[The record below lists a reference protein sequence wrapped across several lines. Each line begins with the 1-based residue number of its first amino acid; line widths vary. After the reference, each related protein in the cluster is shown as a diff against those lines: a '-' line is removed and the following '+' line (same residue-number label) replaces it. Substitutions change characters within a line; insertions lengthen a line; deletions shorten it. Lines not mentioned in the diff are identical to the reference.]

1 MAHIVSCMLDSDSED
16 FSLCLNNYIA
26 KEVTPQSS
34 NESLG
39 RASPYGEKPFTWR
52 MYHPEKRYQHHKD
65 TQSLVSEES
74 VDPEQYSILSMGLS
88 NEAGGKSNAGS
99 GSRIQVKEQNL
110 TRRRKVSVPELG
122 PMTTVQEAPMDSPT
136 IPGRP
141 ALHERSISAPG
152 LPSRPNQCKGALKDR
167 VPAER
172 AQPDPGRQCNNRSQ
186 QARNEARQPLSP
198 RNLTPLVIPTLSSA
212 THRLHQKTSCSRL
225 RAGTTPVEST
235 LRSARFEDSPKAR
248 TPFTPLSATSSAPRS
263 AATSAGTASTLPT
276 PISAS
281 TDVRFLPMPWDTV
294 DNHLLKT
301 SLESTPEFAS
311 ALGTGIADSPQN
323 ISNAGHKRSQSETGS
338 IMERGR
344 PRKRSETCG
353 STILKR
359 SCSKRSKSA
368 ERRAFEQLPKGWK
381 ASDAVKMLRPSETA
395 ALQKQALQQAA
406 RFEVLRKEDV
416 DNLSKELR
424 QLDERTDYLR
434 RTYTSLRAGRRNL
447 HARIC
452 QYLRS
457 PRTAKFSHESMLKQE
472 EALAELDASI
482 DDWITKLDQAENR
495 RTRVRQK
502 LLEHVAAA
510 TTLSTSTGSVAGV
523 SESLLCAIGVR
534 SLGSSTNGAGN
545 ISTPP
550 RSPAKMSFSP
560 HIISASTI
568 SSPPRVAAH
577 VPSTIMEHPFYE
589 EEEAANEEQGG
600 SSRRAETIMVFAG
613 SDVSALL
620 ADVENALTQMGGDG
634 VSADREKRHTV
645 KLEIYS
651 PVKREHP
658 VIKEEPAVKKEAPP
672 PAPPPSDSRRKHIH
686 RTMSIDML
694 NGLRAKP
701 SIAINTADKGPI
713 QSCKGGTN
721 NSNNN
726 NSNNLTCQSA
736 TTARVVNS
744 EEIFLTSAVFRPT
757 QK

>member
-39 RASPYGEKPFTWR
+39 RASPSGEKPFTWR
-52 MYHPEKRYQHHKD
+52 LYQPEKRYQSSKD
-65 TQSLVSEES
+65 TPSTVSEKLFDPQQSS
-74 VDPEQYSILSMGLS
+74 VLSMGPN
-88 NEAGGKSNAGS
+88 NEAGGKLNAGS
-99 GSRIQVKEQNL
+99 SLRIHVKDQNL

-152 LPSRPNQCKGALKDR
+152 LPSRPNQCKGTLHDR

-172 AQPDPGRQCNNRSQ
+172 AQPDAIRQSNNRSQ
-186 QARNEARQPLSP
+186 QVRNEARQPLSP

-212 THRLHQKTSCSRL
+212 THRLHQKASCSRL

-235 LRSARFEDSPKAR
+235 IRSGRFEDSPKAR
-248 TPFTPLSATSSAPRS
+248 TPFTPLSAASSAPRS
-263 AATSAGTASTLPT
+263 ATTSARTASTLPT

-281 TDVRFLPMPWDTV
+281 ADIRSSPMPWDKV
-294 DNHLLKT
+294 DNYAPKSALQC
-301 SLESTPEFAS
+301 TPEFPS
-311 ALGTGIADSPQN
+311 ALGTGIAESPQ
-323 ISNAGHKRSQSETGS
+323 STSKTGHKRSQSETGS

-344 PRKRSETCG
+344 PRKRSETCEG
-353 STILKR
+353 TILQR

-381 ASDAVKMLRPSETA
+381 ASDAVKMLKSSETA
-395 ALQKQALQQAA
+395 ALRKQALQQAA

-510 TTLSTSTGSVAGV
+510 TTLSLSTGSVAGV
-523 SESLLCAIGVR
+523 SESLQCAMGVS
-534 SLGSSTNGAGN
+534 SLSSTNGAGN

-550 RSPAKMSFSP
+550 RSPAKMSFSS
-560 HIISASTI
+560 HIISASTS

-577 VPSTIMEHPFYE
+577 VPSTIMEQPFYE
-589 EEEAANEEQGG
+589 EEEAANDEEGG

-634 VSADREKRHTV
+634 ATADREKRHTV

-672 PAPPPSDSRRKHIH
+672 PAPPPSASRRKHIH
-686 RTMSIDML
+686 RAMSIDML

-701 SIAINTADKGPI
+701 ALAINTAEKTI
-713 QSCKGGTN
+713 QGGKCGTN
-721 NSNNN
+721 SS
-726 NSNNLTCQSA
+726 SNNLTCQSA
-736 TTARVVNS
+736 TAARMVNS